1 MKLLALVTLYYPP
14 AHITDNLLTYAED
27 VDGLFVWDNT
37 PGGSNY
43 QFPESISHKIV
54 RLRQG
59 ENTGIGKALNAAAM
73 FALDNGYT
81 YLLTMDQDSAFT
93 ASTFKDYIR
102 IINND
107 KDSSHFAYI
116 PLINASGTDSNAP
129 LKEAQGMIISG
140 SIFPLRTIQK
150 VGLYLDKFVMD
161 AIDTEYFLRIR
172 RHTGKVML
180 VPAANLKH
188 ELGHPLRKQILI
200 WHPMS
205 LNYSPVRTYYIARN
219 FLYLNKQYAEF
230 KRPELL
236 WKLIWERPFYILFME
251 ENKWEK
257 LKATCKN
264 ITGETLA
271 FLTYKKPVLLN
282 CHLKFDPNQH
292 FHIPELGI
300 DGDYLH
306 AFRKMTEITWK
317 LNEVTGRECR
327 HLADNLQLPQEYVGC
342 QIRGGDKITETN
354 LLPAEYYIRLIKQ
367 KTDLRDVFVLTDDY
381 RIFRQVQSLAPDI
394 RWYTLCDSGEKGYV
408 NSAFTQTTKELKQKQ
423 MTRFLSSIQVLMNA
437 SVFTGSITTGPSL
450 FLLKKFYPDISPADC
465 LLEDFPQ
472 AATLPIPGRSQMA
485 AEFLQGN
492 LKL

>member
-205 LNYSPVRTYYIARN
+205 LNYSPVRTDYIARN

-257 LKATCKN
+257 LKA
-264 ITGETLA
+264 LA
-271 FLTYKKPVLLN
+271 RGIWQGWRKDLN
-282 CHLKFDPNQH
+282 HDCYFK
-292 FHIPELGI
+292 
-300 DGDYLH
+300 
-306 AFRKMTEITWK
+306 K
-317 LNEVTGRECR
+317 LNPNPKHHERE
-327 HLADNLQLPQEYVGC
+327 
-342 QIRGGDKITETN
+342 
-354 LLPAEYYIRLIKQ
+354 
-367 KTDLRDVFVLTDDY
+367 
-381 RIFRQVQSLAPDI
+381 
-394 RWYTLCDSGEKGYV
+394 
-408 NSAFTQTTKELKQKQ
+408 
-423 MTRFLSSIQVLMNA
+423 
-437 SVFTGSITTGPSL
+437 
-450 FLLKKFYPDISPADC
+450 
-465 LLEDFPQ
+465 
-472 AATLPIPGRSQMA
+472 
-485 AEFLQGN
+485 
-492 LKL
+492 

>member
-140 SIFPLRTIQK
+140 SIFPLKTIQK

-219 FLYLNKQYAEF
+219 FLPQQAIRRVQTSRTALEAHLGASFLY
-230 KRPELL
+230 
-236 WKLIWERPFYILFME
+236 PFYGRKQM
-251 ENKWEK
+251 
-257 LKATCKN
+257 
-264 ITGETLA
+264 GETESTRQRYLA
-271 FLTYKKPVLLN
+271 RLEKRSQPRLL
-282 CHLKFDPNQH
+282 F
-292 FHIPELGI
+292 
-300 DGDYLH
+300 
-306 AFRKMTEITWK
+306 
-317 LNEVTGRECR
+317 
-327 HLADNLQLPQEYVGC
+327 
-342 QIRGGDKITETN
+342 
-354 LLPAEYYIRLIKQ
+354 Q
-367 KTDLRDVFVLTDDY
+367 KA
-381 RIFRQVQSLAPDI
+381 QP
-394 RWYTLCDSGEKGYV
+394 K
-408 NSAFTQTTKELKQKQ
+408 
-423 MTRFLSSIQVLMNA
+423 
-437 SVFTGSITTGPSL
+437 
-450 FLLKKFYPDISPADC
+450 
-465 LLEDFPQ
+465 PQ
-472 AATLPIPGRSQMA
+472 AP
-485 AEFLQGN
+485 
-492 LKL
+492 

>member
-43 QFPESISHKIV
+43 QFPEAISHKIV

-200 WHPMS
+200 
-205 LNYSPVRTYYIARN
+205 
-219 FLYLNKQYAEF
+219 
-230 KRPELL
+230 
-236 WKLIWERPFYILFME
+236 
-251 ENKWEK
+251 
-257 LKATCKN
+257 
-264 ITGETLA
+264 
-271 FLTYKKPVLLN
+271 
-282 CHLKFDPNQH
+282 
-292 FHIPELGI
+292 
-300 DGDYLH
+300 
-306 AFRKMTEITWK
+306 
-317 LNEVTGRECR
+317 
-327 HLADNLQLPQEYVGC
+327 
-342 QIRGGDKITETN
+342 
-354 LLPAEYYIRLIKQ
+354 
-367 KTDLRDVFVLTDDY
+367 
-381 RIFRQVQSLAPDI
+381 
-394 RWYTLCDSGEKGYV
+394 
-408 NSAFTQTTKELKQKQ
+408 
-423 MTRFLSSIQVLMNA
+423 
-437 SVFTGSITTGPSL
+437 
-450 FLLKKFYPDISPADC
+450 
-465 LLEDFPQ
+465 
-472 AATLPIPGRSQMA
+472 
-485 AEFLQGN
+485 
-492 LKL
+492 

>member
-81 YLLTMDQDSAFT
+81 YLLTMEQDSAFT

-140 SIFPLRTIQK
+140 SIFPLKTIQK

-257 LKATCKN
+257 LKA
-264 ITGETLA
+264 LA
-271 FLTYKKPVLLN
+271 RGIWQGWRKDLN
-282 CHLKFDPNQH
+282 HDCYF
-292 FHIPELGI
+292 
-300 DGDYLH
+300 
-306 AFRKMTEITWK
+306 
-317 LNEVTGRECR
+317 
-327 HLADNLQLPQEYVGC
+327 
-342 QIRGGDKITETN
+342 
-354 LLPAEYYIRLIKQ
+354 
-367 KTDLRDVFVLTDDY
+367 
-381 RIFRQVQSLAPDI
+381 
-394 RWYTLCDSGEKGYV
+394 
-408 NSAFTQTTKELKQKQ
+408 
-423 MTRFLSSIQVLMNA
+423 
-437 SVFTGSITTGPSL
+437 
-450 FLLKKFYPDISPADC
+450 KKFNPNPKHH
-465 LLEDFPQ
+465 E
-472 AATLPIPGRSQMA
+472 R
-485 AEFLQGN
+485 E
-492 LKL
+492 

>member
-1 MKLLALVTLYYPP
+1 M
-14 AHITDNLLTYAED
+14 
-27 VDGLFVWDNT
+27 DGLFVWDNT

-140 SIFPLRTIQK
+140 SIFPLKTIQK

-257 LKATCKN
+257 LKA
-264 ITGETLA
+264 LA
-271 FLTYKKPVLLN
+271 RGIWQGWRKDLN
-282 CHLKFDPNQH
+282 HDCYFK
-292 FHIPELGI
+292 
-300 DGDYLH
+300 
-306 AFRKMTEITWK
+306 K
-317 LNEVTGRECR
+317 LNPTPKHHERE
-327 HLADNLQLPQEYVGC
+327 
-342 QIRGGDKITETN
+342 
-354 LLPAEYYIRLIKQ
+354 
-367 KTDLRDVFVLTDDY
+367 
-381 RIFRQVQSLAPDI
+381 
-394 RWYTLCDSGEKGYV
+394 
-408 NSAFTQTTKELKQKQ
+408 
-423 MTRFLSSIQVLMNA
+423 
-437 SVFTGSITTGPSL
+437 
-450 FLLKKFYPDISPADC
+450 
-465 LLEDFPQ
+465 
-472 AATLPIPGRSQMA
+472 
-485 AEFLQGN
+485 
-492 LKL
+492 

>member
-140 SIFPLRTIQK
+140 SIFPLKTIQ
-150 VGLYLDKFVMD
+150 
-161 AIDTEYFLRIR
+161 
-172 RHTGKVML
+172 KVML

-236 WKLIWERPFYILFME
+236 WKLIWERPFYILFSE

-257 LKATCKN
+257 LKA
-264 ITGETLA
+264 LA
-271 FLTYKKPVLLN
+271 RGIWQGWRKDLN
-282 CHLKFDPNQH
+282 HDCYFK
-292 FHIPELGI
+292 
-300 DGDYLH
+300 
-306 AFRKMTEITWK
+306 K
-317 LNEVTGRECR
+317 LNPNPKHHERE
-327 HLADNLQLPQEYVGC
+327 
-342 QIRGGDKITETN
+342 
-354 LLPAEYYIRLIKQ
+354 
-367 KTDLRDVFVLTDDY
+367 
-381 RIFRQVQSLAPDI
+381 
-394 RWYTLCDSGEKGYV
+394 
-408 NSAFTQTTKELKQKQ
+408 
-423 MTRFLSSIQVLMNA
+423 
-437 SVFTGSITTGPSL
+437 
-450 FLLKKFYPDISPADC
+450 
-465 LLEDFPQ
+465 
-472 AATLPIPGRSQMA
+472 
-485 AEFLQGN
+485 
-492 LKL
+492 

>member
-81 YLLTMDQDSAFT
+81 
-93 ASTFKDYIR
+93 
-102 IINND
+102 
-107 KDSSHFAYI
+107 YI

-257 LKATCKN
+257 LKA
-264 ITGETLA
+264 LA
-271 FLTYKKPVLLN
+271 RGIWQGWRKDLN
-282 CHLKFDPNQH
+282 HDCYFK
-292 FHIPELGI
+292 
-300 DGDYLH
+300 
-306 AFRKMTEITWK
+306 K
-317 LNEVTGRECR
+317 LNPNPKHHERE
-327 HLADNLQLPQEYVGC
+327 
-342 QIRGGDKITETN
+342 
-354 LLPAEYYIRLIKQ
+354 
-367 KTDLRDVFVLTDDY
+367 
-381 RIFRQVQSLAPDI
+381 
-394 RWYTLCDSGEKGYV
+394 
-408 NSAFTQTTKELKQKQ
+408 
-423 MTRFLSSIQVLMNA
+423 
-437 SVFTGSITTGPSL
+437 
-450 FLLKKFYPDISPADC
+450 
-465 LLEDFPQ
+465 
-472 AATLPIPGRSQMA
+472 
-485 AEFLQGN
+485 
-492 LKL
+492 

>member
-219 FLYLNKQYAEF
+219 FLYLNTIRRVQTSRTALEAHLGASFLY
-230 KRPELL
+230 
-236 WKLIWERPFYILFME
+236 PFYGRKQM
-251 ENKWEK
+251 
-257 LKATCKN
+257 
-264 ITGETLA
+264 GETESTRQRYLA
-271 FLTYKKPVLLN
+271 RLEKRSQPRLL
-282 CHLKFDPNQH
+282 F
-292 FHIPELGI
+292 
-300 DGDYLH
+300 
-306 AFRKMTEITWK
+306 
-317 LNEVTGRECR
+317 
-327 HLADNLQLPQEYVGC
+327 
-342 QIRGGDKITETN
+342 
-354 LLPAEYYIRLIKQ
+354 Q
-367 KTDLRDVFVLTDDY
+367 KA
-381 RIFRQVQSLAPDI
+381 QP
-394 RWYTLCDSGEKGYV
+394 K
-408 NSAFTQTTKELKQKQ
+408 
-423 MTRFLSSIQVLMNA
+423 
-437 SVFTGSITTGPSL
+437 
-450 FLLKKFYPDISPADC
+450 
-465 LLEDFPQ
+465 PQ
-472 AATLPIPGRSQMA
+472 AP
-485 AEFLQGN
+485 
-492 LKL
+492 

>member
-172 RHTGKVML
+172 RHTGQAIRRVQTSRTAL
-180 VPAANLKH
+180 EAH
-188 ELGHPLRKQILI
+188 LGASFLYPFYGRKQ
-200 WHPMS
+200 M
-205 LNYSPVRTYYIARN
+205 
-219 FLYLNKQYAEF
+219 
-230 KRPELL
+230 
-236 WKLIWERPFYILFME
+236 
-251 ENKWEK
+251 
-257 LKATCKN
+257 
-264 ITGETLA
+264 GETESTRQRYLA
-271 FLTYKKPVLLN
+271 RLEKRSQPRLL
-282 CHLKFDPNQH
+282 F
-292 FHIPELGI
+292 
-300 DGDYLH
+300 
-306 AFRKMTEITWK
+306 
-317 LNEVTGRECR
+317 
-327 HLADNLQLPQEYVGC
+327 
-342 QIRGGDKITETN
+342 
-354 LLPAEYYIRLIKQ
+354 Q
-367 KTDLRDVFVLTDDY
+367 KA
-381 RIFRQVQSLAPDI
+381 QP
-394 RWYTLCDSGEKGYV
+394 K
-408 NSAFTQTTKELKQKQ
+408 
-423 MTRFLSSIQVLMNA
+423 
-437 SVFTGSITTGPSL
+437 
-450 FLLKKFYPDISPADC
+450 
-465 LLEDFPQ
+465 PQ
-472 AATLPIPGRSQMA
+472 AP
-485 AEFLQGN
+485 
-492 LKL
+492 